1 MTDDPQ
7 ERPGQA
13 RLEER
18 EGESQGI
25 GGAQGGDELGDHR
38 VEARGVAAEL
48 AQNKLSGKLRYSRS
62 FHSRTLRE
70 RPTLQIEHPL
80 AQMERASIFP

>member
-1 MTDDPQ
+1 V
-7 ERPGQA
+7 A
-13 RLEER
+13 KFKF
-18 EGESQGI
+18 
-25 GGAQGGDELGDHR
+25 ELLTHR
-38 VEARGVAAEL
+38 RRVAAEL
-48 AQNKLSGKLRYSRS
+48 AQKKLSGKLRYSRS